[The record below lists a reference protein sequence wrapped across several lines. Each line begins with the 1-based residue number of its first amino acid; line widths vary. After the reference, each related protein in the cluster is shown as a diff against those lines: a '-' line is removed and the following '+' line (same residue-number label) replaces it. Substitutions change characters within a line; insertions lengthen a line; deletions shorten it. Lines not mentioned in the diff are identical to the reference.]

1 MLKFFVAPK
10 HNQQGFSLIETLI
23 AMAISSLICIAA
35 TAVFPALFKKIHQSY
50 IQYQIDREV
59 RQVLISMEKDFRR
72 IGYCSSTSCEG
83 EALKID
89 AKFLS
94 RYPNSCIIFA
104 YDQNLSGKW
113 RPVKPR
119 SKETDFFGYRLNDKK
134 LEANRNVM
142 NCDGNR
148 WQSLFDPLMVKVKE
162 LRFTWHEPQAVLE
175 MNLSLETP
183 HLANQLFSYRTSV
196 LLRNL
201 Q

>member
-1 MLKFFVAPK
+1 
-10 HNQQGFSLIETLI
+10 
-23 AMAISSLICIAA
+23 
-35 TAVFPALFKKIHQSY
+35 
-50 IQYQIDREV
+50 
-59 RQVLISMEKDFRR
+59 MEKDFRR
-72 IGYCSSTSCEG
+72 IEYCSSTLCEG

-134 LEANRNVM
+134 LESNRNVM

-162 LRFTWHEPQAVLE
+162 LQFTWHEPQAVLE
-175 MNLSLETP
+175 MNLSVETP
-183 HLANQLFSYRTSV
+183 HLANQLFRYKTSV